1 MKHDKIAKSIS
12 DALEYHQRDR
22 PGKLAIRATKPLS
35 SQRDLSLAYSPGVAE
50 ASTAIAKTPSDA
62 MKYTARGN
70 LVAVI
75 SNGSAVL
82 GLGNIGALASKP
94 VMEGKAVLFKT
105 FADIDC
111 FDIEV
116 DESDPDLLA
125 DTIRRLGPTFGGI
138 NLEDIKAPDC
148 FVVEGRLRKEMDIP
162 VFHDDQHGTA
172 IVVGAA
178 VFNSMRLVGKDLS
191 RCKIVSTGGGAA
203 GIACLNL
210 LVDMGAKRENIW
222 LIDHEGLVY
231 EGREADAQKTAFAQA
246 TDARELGDVID
257 DADIFLGLSAPG
269 VLKPDQVKRMAV
281 SPLILALANPN
292 PEILPE
298 EVLAAR
304 SDAIIATGRTD
315 YPNQVNNVLCFPFIF
330 RGALD
335 VGATEINEAM
345 KVACVEAIANLTH
358 DGASDEVAQAYGN
371 QSLVFGPNYI
381 LPKPFDSRLLVS
393 IAPAVAKAAMESGVA
408 TKPIA
413 DLEAYRTDLA
423 RFVNRSAP
431 LMRPVVATARTT
443 PRRVVFAEGE
453 DPRVLRAVR
462 DILKEGVAKPILTG
476 RLDEIKNQVDHLGLG
491 FVPGADVDVFD
502 HSDPGIAQNYGAPF
516 HSLRARDG
524 VTPEQ
529 ARKLIRSSDTLAS
542 ALHVHL
548 GHADAVICGTS
559 GAFTDHLKRLEQVF
573 GANRDDNIFATL
585 VPVLLEQRTVFVSD
599 GYVNSDPTAAEIA
612 SICRMAADQVRQFGV
627 KPRVALI
634 GHASFGAHPTATT
647 IKMREA
653 TAHLAAA
660 DVDFE
665 FEGEMRL
672 NLAFDKA
679 ERDRVLPCGRLT
691 DDANV
696 LVFPN
701 LDAANA
707 AINALKSL
715 TEAETVGPFLLGLKG
730 AAHVV
735 TPSVTARG
743 LFNIAALASATSRQ
757 TSGGEA
763 YLSGSS
769 K

>member
-1 MKHDKIAKSIS
+1 MKQDNIVEPIS
-12 DALEYHQRDR
+12 DALEYHQRGR

-35 SQRDLSLAYSPGVAE
+35 SQRDLALAYSPGVAE
-50 ASTAIAKTPSDA
+50 ASTAIANNPADA

-75 SNGSAVL
+75 SNGTAVL
-82 GLGNIGALASKP
+82 GLGDIGALASKP

-116 DESDPDLLA
+116 DENDPDVLA
-125 DTIRRLGPTFGGI
+125 DTIRRLEPTFGGI

-148 FVVEGRLRKEMDIP
+148 FVVEGRLRKEMNIP

-178 VFNSMRLVGKDLS
+178 VFNALLLVKKDLAH
-191 RCKIVSTGGGAA
+191 CKIVSTGGGAA

-210 LVDMGAKRENIW
+210 LMDMGAKRENIW
-222 LIDHEGLVY
+222 LIDRAGLVY
-231 EGREADAQKTAFAQA
+231 EGREADAQKAAFAQS
-246 TDARELGDVID
+246 TEARVLDDVID
-257 DADIFLGLSAPG
+257 GADVFLGLSGPG
-269 VLKPDQVKRMAV
+269 VLKAGQVKRMAP
-281 SPLILALANPN
+281 SPLIMALANPD

-298 EVLAAR
+298 EVLAVR

-345 KVACVEAIANLTH
+345 KVACVEAIASLTH

-371 QSLVFGPNYI
+371 HSLVFGPEYI

-413 DLEAYRTDLA
+413 DMEAYRTDLA

-431 LMRPVVATARTT
+431 LMRPVIAKAQAS

-462 DILKEGVAKPILTG
+462 DILKERVAQPILTG
-476 RLDEIKNQVDHLGLG
+476 RLEEITRQVKSLGLG
-491 FVPGADVDVFD
+491 FVPGQDVAVFD
-502 HSDPGIAQNYGAPF
+502 HSDPAVADEYGQPF
-516 HSLRARDG
+516 HSMRARDG
-524 VTPEQ
+524 ITPEL
-529 ARKLIRSSDTLAS
+529 ARKLIRSSDTLSS

-559 GAFTDHLKRLEQVF
+559 GAFSDHLKRLEQVF
-573 GANRDDNIFATL
+573 GASREDNVFATL
-585 VPVLLEQRTVFVSD
+585 VPVMLEGRTVFVTD
-599 GYVNSDPTAAEIA
+599 GYVNSDPSANEVA
-612 SICRMAADQVRQFGV
+612 SICRMAAEQVRGFGIT
-627 KPRVALI
+627 PRVALI
-634 GHASFGAHPTATT
+634 GHASFGAHPTETT
-647 IKMREA
+647 VKMREA
-653 TAHLAAA
+653 TALLAAA

-665 FEGEMRL
+665 FDGEMRL
-672 NLAFDKA
+672 NLAFDKS
-679 ERDRVLPCGRLT
+679 ERERVLPCGRLT
-691 DDANV
+691 DDANI

-707 AINALKSL
+707 AINSLKSL
-715 TEAETVGPFLLGLKG
+715 ADAETVGPFLLGLNG

-735 TPSVTARG
+735 TPSATSRG
-743 LFNIAALASATSRQ
+743 LFNIAALASATTKQ
-757 TSGGEA
+757 PN
-763 YLSGSS
+763 
-769 K
+769 

>member
-1 MKHDKIAKSIS
+1 MKDNDTDIPLS

-35 SQRDLSLAYSPGVAE
+35 SQRDLALAYSPGVAE
-50 ASTAIAKTPSDA
+50 ASMAIANNPSDV

-75 SNGSAVL
+75 SNGTAVL

-125 DTIRRLGPTFGGI
+125 DTIRRLEPTFGGI

-178 VFNSMRLVGKDLS
+178 IFNAMRLVGKNLED
-191 RCKIVSTGGGAA
+191 CKIVSTGGGAA

-210 LVDMGAKRENIW
+210 LIDMGAKRENIW
-222 LIDHEGLVY
+222 LIDRTGLVY
-231 EGREADAQKTAFAQA
+231 DGREADAQKAAFAQPS
-246 TDARELGDVID
+246 DARVLDDVID
-257 DADIFLGLSAPG
+257 GADIFLGLSGPG
-269 VLKPDQVKRMAV
+269 VLKADQVVRMAT
-281 SPLILALANPN
+281 SPLILALANPD

-298 EVLAAR
+298 DVLAVR

-345 KVACVEAIANLTH
+345 KVACVEAIASLTH
-358 DGASDEVAQAYGN
+358 EGASDEVAQAYGG
-371 QSLVFGPNYI
+371 QSLVFGPEYI

-393 IAPAVAKAAMESGVA
+393 IAPAVAKAAMDTGVA

-413 DLEAYRTDLA
+413 DLEAYRVDLS

-431 LMRPVVATARTT
+431 LMRPVVATARVT

-453 DPRVLRAVR
+453 EPRVLRAVN
-462 DILKEGVAKPILTG
+462 DVLKEGVAKPILTG
-476 RLDEIKNQVDHLGLG
+476 RMDVITKQVSLLGLS
-491 FVPGADVDVFD
+491 FVPGQDVAVFD
-502 HSDPGIAQNYGAPF
+502 HTDPAIAEEYGAPF
-516 HSLRARDG
+516 HSMRARDG
-524 VTPEQ
+524 VTPEL
-529 ARKLIRSSDTLAS
+529 ARKMIRSSDTLAS
-542 ALHVHL
+542 ALHVQQ

-559 GAFTDHLKRLEQVF
+559 GAFTDHLTRLEQVF
-573 GANRDDNIFATL
+573 GASGTDSVFATL
-585 VPVLLEQRTVFVSD
+585 VPILLESRTVFVAD
-599 GYVNSDPTAAEIA
+599 GYVNSDPTAAEVA
-612 SICRMAADQVRQFGV
+612 SICRMAAQQVRQFGV
-627 KPRVALI
+627 TPRVALV
-634 GHASFGAHPTATT
+634 GHASFGAHPTETT
-647 IKMREA
+647 IKMRQA
-653 TAHLAAA
+653 TAILAAA

-665 FEGEMRL
+665 FDGEMRL

-679 ERDRVLPCGRLT
+679 ERERVLPCGRLT

-715 TEAETVGPFLLGLKG
+715 ADAETVGPFLLGLKG
-730 AAHVV
+730 AAHIV
-735 TPSVTARG
+735 TPSTSARG
-743 LFNIAALASATSRQ
+743 LFNIAALASATNGTVR
-757 TSGGEA
+757 
-763 YLSGSS
+763 LN
-769 K
+769 